1 MSGTSGIRRSAA
13 IAYLIAATVLVFRAG
28 NPSESMWWLVGLG
41 FVLWIAS
48 PVIFGLWA
56 ARWIKGGAH
65 IGYIV
70 AVALVA
76 VVGFGIQWYAL
87 FIGPSDAQNALAL
100 VFGPLYQWIA
110 ICGVFAIA
118 WLLARYVLKP

>member
-1 MSGTSGIRRSAA
+1 
-13 IAYLIAATVLVFRAG
+13 
-28 NPSESMWWLVGLG
+28 MWWLVGLG

-56 ARWIKGGAH
+56 ARWIRGGAH

-70 AVALVA
+70 IVALVA
-76 VVGFGIQWYAL
+76 VAGFGLQWHAL

-110 ICGVFAIA
+110 ICGAFAIA